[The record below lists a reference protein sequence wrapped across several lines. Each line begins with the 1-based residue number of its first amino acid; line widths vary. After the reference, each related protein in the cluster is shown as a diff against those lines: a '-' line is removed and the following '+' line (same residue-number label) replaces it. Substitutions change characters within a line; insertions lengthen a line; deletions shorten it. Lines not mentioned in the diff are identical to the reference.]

1 MEWTIILEDGNY
13 KDLKTVSDSKGQYVS
28 STNEQ
33 SDQSNMC
40 ANVFNLKK
48 NKTKQIFA
56 RQPIYKTDLLNC
68 SICDEY

>member
-40 ANVFNLKK
+40 ANVFN
-48 NKTKQIFA
+48 
-56 RQPIYKTDLLNC
+56 
-68 SICDEY
+68 